1 MSRDLDARIEK
12 WLNDNYHNT
21 KYDVEEH
28 IALVKEWL
36 AENVH
41 RATAVRCVKLHS
53 FNADWKQM
61 CGSFKVD
68 FDGVP
73 CPKVAFDGVPLPMDF
88 TYGVGGNGHTGVTP
102 PYFGSPLGA
111 PASYKAVEM
120 NEAAWDAI
128 CLGIRSLFPKVKP
141 LGRDS
146 STGKIIDIG
155 TRLSNR
161 VLDGDAFSATRARI
175 SSPTFYLECEVKR

>member
-1 MSRDLDARIEK
+1 MSRDLDTRIDQ
-12 WLNDNYHNT
+12 WLDENYHST
-21 KYDVEEH
+21 TYDVEEH

-41 RATAVRCVKLHS
+41 TATALRRVKLHS
-53 FNADWKQM
+53 FNADWKGM
-61 CGSFKVD
+61 SGSFKVD

-73 CPKVAFDGVPLPMDF
+73 CPMDF
-88 TYGVGGNGHTGVTP
+88 QYSVEGNGHTGVIP
-102 PYFGSPLGA
+102 PYYGSPLGA
-111 PASYKAVEM
+111 PASYEAVEM

-146 STGKIIDIG
+146 STGKIIDMG

-175 SSPTFYLECEVKR
+175 SSPTFYLECEVCGGELRDK